1 MSIATLCG
9 YELTTRL
16 LDQKSEHTL
25 DLCFDRVLD
34 DVLAGQQY
42 GFYFSK
48 HFSSLHKPM
57 IVFSSLNKAFDDGDI
72 VEHLHKLKQLKP
84 STQVSHYQGS
94 AFFPAKFEENVLGF
108 LWIESVRNTS
118 LSGLESL
125 LFHLV
130 TVYVKQL
137 STLHYAC
144 IDPLSQLLNRQS
156 FEEKVLSVVARENH
170 TTMRQGYENRSWFLA
185 MLDIDHFKHV
195 NDTYGHVIGDE
206 IILLVAQLLKRNFR
220 EEDYIFRYGGEEFAV
235 LFPSQNEKNAFE
247 GLDRIR
253 TLIADTRF
261 PQVGNITVSGGFV
274 ELVDIEQTAEV
285 VHQADLALYHSKQ
298 NGRNKITYFNSLDV
312 AHLEPVLSDIELF

>member
-108 LWIESVRNTS
+108 LWIESERNTS

-206 IILLVAQLLKRNFR
+206 IILLMAQLLKRNFR

>member
-72 VEHLHKLKQLKP
+72 VEHLHKLKQLKL

-170 TTMRQGYENRSWFLA
+170 TAMRQGYENRSWFLA
-185 MLDIDHFKHV
+185 ILDIDHFKHV

-206 IILLVAQLLKRNFR
+206 IILLVAQLLKRNLR

-261 PQVGNITVSGGFV
+261 PQVGKITVSGGFV